1 MDIWEEIKSLRGC
14 IWKIEQEGFN
24 PQSVHTLYRGGAMGG
39 AMDNFKTVVGPQIWK
54 SPKLD

>member
-1 MDIWEEIKSLRGC
+1 MDIWEEIKSSRGC

-39 AMDNFKTVVGPQIWK
+39 AMDNFKTVVGPQIWV
-54 SPKLD
+54 PN